1 MIGLTGLE
9 GSMMAKPNVYR
20 CTCNGEIIYEGTS
33 AEIAEKFHFDRFYVT
48 RMARFGLPIGSPD
61 GTKKYLFE
69 IVGYYSGSEA
79 YYFSEPLKPKTKP
92 EPKPKKRK
100 AMTTK
105 EIVAAARAAGM
116 SYGYY
121 VATNGV

>member
-1 MIGLTGLE
+1 
-9 GSMMAKPNVYR
+9 MMAKPNVYR